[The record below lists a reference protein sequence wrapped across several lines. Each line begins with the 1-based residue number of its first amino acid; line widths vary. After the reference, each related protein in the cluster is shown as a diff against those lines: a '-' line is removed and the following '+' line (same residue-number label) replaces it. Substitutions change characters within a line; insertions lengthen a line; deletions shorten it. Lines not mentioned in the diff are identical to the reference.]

1 MPKPPPIPKR
11 QHEVRH
17 EPHLEGRQFVWSG
30 LCPACQARNTVAKR
44 VQQAGPPPSALT
56 MDCGY
61 CGELVTAPL
70 QPAR

>member
-1 MPKPPPIPKR
+1 MPKPIPKR
-11 QHEVRH
+11 QYEVRH
-17 EPHLEGRQFVWSG
+17 ERLTEGRQFVWSG

-44 VQQAGPPPSALT
+44 VQQVGALPASLT

-61 CGELVTAPL
+61 CGDLVTAPL